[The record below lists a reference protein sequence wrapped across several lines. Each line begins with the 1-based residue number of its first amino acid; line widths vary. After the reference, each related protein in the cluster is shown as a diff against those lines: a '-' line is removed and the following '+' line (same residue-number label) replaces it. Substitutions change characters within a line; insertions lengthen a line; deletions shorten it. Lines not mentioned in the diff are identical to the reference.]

1 MEGSQIVE
9 TLRRLA
15 LLGLSAQS
23 DEGTEWQKDA
33 LTDADALKCE
43 LMSRDIEAAHQI
55 WQAVQTYEI
64 SLVGMKRYCSR
75 LIRIHS
81 HSST

>member
-23 DEGTEWQKDA
+23 DEGTAWQKDA
-33 LTDADALKCE
+33 LTDSDALACE
-43 LMSRDIEAAHQI
+43 LMSRDAEAAHQI

-64 SLVGMKRYCSR
+64 SLVGMKRYCFR
-75 LIRIHS
+75 LVGIHS
-81 HSST
+81 HLST